1 SSTFFPAF
9 AATSPAAG
17 PILLTTGFAVLPADP
32 GPWPQI
38 LSSVGFQKQSPA
50 VAGILVLRPGATSPS
65 QLAERIEQGAFVIL
79 EGQSPTAEQFG
90 FRATKD
96 RINIGSVED
105 IHRPKLPIIWQKAV
119 EMPRFEIP
127 KLARV

>member
-1 SSTFFPAF
+1 MSSAEPTPFRKDISASLTSSTSAQEPGMPSRVNNLRESGIGILACALSSAFFPAF
-9 AATSPAAG
+9 AATSPATA

-65 QLAERIEQGAFVIL
+65 QLAERIEQGAIVIL
-79 EGQSPTAEQFG
+79 EG
-90 FRATKD
+90 
-96 RINIGSVED
+96 
-105 IHRPKLPIIWQKAV
+105 
-119 EMPRFEIP
+119 
-127 KLARV
+127 